1 MDLPYIRGCS
11 LRAPLPITLPP
22 SAICE
27 ALVGGDRGRRPGH
40 SGHRA
45 PARTDRRCRRHCADA
60 AGTAA
65 PGAGH
70 PRLSKHPDS
79 AKALWHALNPDASEL
94 TSYLVSFLVIAQFWM
109 VHHRVLRGMR
119 GHSEG
124 LAWRNFSFLL
134 ALTLMPFTSDLIGR
148 YGTNPVAI
156 TLFGLNLVAIS
167 LSTQWIFLYAAHHD
181 LLVNVARSKRDERT
195 ARLRVVFVIG
205 IVALS
210 MALAGRHRN
219 GRSSCGSCSW
229 WSLRWPSGSAARS
242 NAFGGSHTPRARNRA
257 RSATN
262 DPSRPGGR
270 LVRFGQAFTH
280 LVARRVGRLLGHH
293 VVDQVAERQVDVIE
307 VEAPGRTER
316 GRDDRAAVAG
326 CAVIWSQ
333 VAPPSL

>member
-1 MDLPYIRGCS
+1 M
-11 LRAPLPITLPP
+11 
-22 SAICE
+22 
-27 ALVGGDRGRRPGH
+27 
-40 SGHRA
+40 
-45 PARTDRRCRRHCADA
+45 
-60 AGTAA
+60 
-65 PGAGH
+65 
-70 PRLSKHPDS
+70 PDG
-79 AKALWHALNPDASEL
+79 SEL

-181 LLVNVARSKRDERT
+181 LLMDVARSKRDERT
-195 ARLRVVFVIG
+195 ARVRVVFVIG

-210 MALAGRHRN
+210 MVLAWTDPQLAKFVWLLFLVVSPVAERISRQLEHSDGSTRRTRGTEQGRQGLTR
-219 GRSSCGSCSW
+219 
-229 WSLRWPSGSAARS
+229 A
-242 NAFGGSHTPRARNRA
+242 SH
-257 RSATN
+257 
-262 DPSRPGGR
+262 GGR
-270 LVRFGQAFTH
+270 LVQVGSGR

-293 VVDQVAERQVDVIE
+293 VVDQIAECQVDVIQ

-316 GRDDRAAVAG
+316 GRDDRTAVAG
-326 CAVIWSQ
+326 ARRDLEPGRATRTVTRPRVETGVGDPRFPGRNGRRDEVGRQRRCAG
-333 VAPPSL
+333 PSESRRVRADDLLAALGLLIRLEADALAGPSEERI